1 MLGENLYPLVAQQ
14 EPEYA
19 AKVTGM
25 LLEMDQAEILH
36 LLESPEALKAKVSE
50 ALDVLR
56 LSANAPAVSSVDDQF
71 ALSSTE

>member
-1 MLGENLYPLVAQQ
+1 MLGEQLYPLVHQH
-14 EPEYA
+14 EPVHA

-56 LSANAPAVSSVDDQF
+56 LSANTPAVSSVDDQF
-71 ALSSTE
+71 APSPTE

>member
-1 MLGENLYPLVAQQ
+1 MLGEQLYPLVEKQ
-14 EPEYA
+14 EPVHT

-56 LSANAPAVSSVDDQF
+56 LSANPPAVSSVDDQF
-71 ALSSTE
+71 APSSTE

>member
-1 MLGENLYPLVAQQ
+1 MEKQ
-14 EPEYA
+14 EPVHV

-36 LLESPEALKAKVSE
+36 LLESPEALKAKVSM

-56 LSANAPAVSSVDDQF
+56 LSANPSAVSSVDDQF
-71 ALSSTE
+71 APSSTE